1 MYVCGTGILGDLIL
15 RVCTFTKC
23 KCVINHFLSLP
34 LSYFLLP
41 HPHPFPSS
49 FLSLL
54 LPFPPH
60 PFPSS
65 SFSLLLLSYLI
76 PFPPPPFPS
85 SSLSLLLL
93 LPPPPL
99 LPLTPSQAMLLF
111 TGSAVFSSELSS
123 TFKRLAEDENSK
135 VRRTVASGFHE
146 VRGER
151 EGWREGGREGGR
163 EGEKEGGRK
172 GKEKGRRRGKKVR
185 RKKEER
191 DKKQKV
197 WSQQQIS
204 LTSQV
209 TKLLETNCFSVAYC
223 YQQLLKDPSVEVCTF
238 QFFFKVG

>member
-1 MYVCGTGILGDLIL
+1 
-15 RVCTFTKC
+15 
-23 KCVINHFLSLP
+23 
-34 LSYFLLP
+34 
-41 HPHPFPSS
+41 
-49 FLSLL
+49 
-54 LPFPPH
+54 
-60 PFPSS
+60 
-65 SFSLLLLSYLI
+65 
-76 PFPPPPFPS
+76 
-85 SSLSLLLL
+85 
-93 LPPPPL
+93 
-99 LPLTPSQAMLLF
+99 MLLF

-146 VRGER
+146 VRR
-151 EGWREGGREGGR
+151 ER
-163 EGEKEGGRK
+163 EGEKEGEGGGGGGRK

-197 WSQQQIS
+197 WSQQQKF

-209 TKLLETNCFSVAYC
+209 TKLLETSCFSVAYC